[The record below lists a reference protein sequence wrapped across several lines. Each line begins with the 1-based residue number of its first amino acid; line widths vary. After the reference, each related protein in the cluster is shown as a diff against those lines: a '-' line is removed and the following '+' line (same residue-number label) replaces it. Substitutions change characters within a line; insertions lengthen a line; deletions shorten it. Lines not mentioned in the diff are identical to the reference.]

1 MTGKVVNPNPAA
13 SLILIFPVAAAII
26 FLYEAWLYLL
36 GLLLVIIAWR
46 VWDNYQWQ
54 QWCGEIN
61 PLFNQ
66 LVKENQG
73 CLTPLDLT
81 LKANLTASSARR
93 FLERKADEYGAYR
106 RQLQDQSVVYYFISA
121 STLGSI
127 FDGSEFSQSDLTLSR
142 LPASANSALVLDTPL
157 SSTSPS
163 LTNSSLPNPPLTD
176 PIAALGT
183 STPTATSSPASPQN
197 AIAHL
202 AQIKEARLQE
212 TKPEVEFKPV
222 INPLIINPI
231 TDAILSA
238 PEDLLSTGLT
248 SEESIEVLE
257 PKAPAISPLAIS
269 PPSIANIPSGNESA
283 LDSSIDL
290 SESLIQSDLAKRL
303 DTTSSTIAR
312 RKTDPDF
319 PLWSQS
325 KDPDGIAWQYLDE
338 NKVFIPVRE

>member
-26 FLYEAWLYLL
+26 LLYEAWLYLL
-36 GLLLVIIAWR
+36 GLLLAIIAWR
-46 VWDNYQWQ
+46 VWDNYQWR

-106 RQLQDQSVVYYFISA
+106 RLLQDQSVVYYFISA

-127 FDGSEFSQSDLTLSR
+127 FDGSEFSESDLKLSR
-142 LPASANSALVLDTPL
+142 LGASANSALVLDSPL
-157 SSTSPS
+157 SSTSPP
-163 LTNSSLPNPPLTD
+163 LTN
-176 PIAALGT
+176 PIAALGS
-183 STPTATSSPASPQN
+183 STPTATSAPSSAQN

-212 TKPEVEFKPV
+212 TKLEVESKPV
-222 INPLIINPI
+222 IDPI
-231 TDAILSA
+231 AAAIFSA
-238 PEDLLSTGLT
+238 PEDLFPTGLT
-248 SEESIEVLE
+248 PEKPIEVLE
-257 PKAPAISPLAIS
+257 SEAIASSPPASSPPAIADIPLS
-269 PPSIANIPSGNESA
+269 NESA
-283 LDSSIDL
+283 LDSPIDL
-290 SESLIQSDLAKRL
+290 PESLIQADLAKRL

-325 KDPDGIAWQYLDE
+325 KDPDGIAWQYLDD

>member
-1 MTGKVVNPNPAA
+1 MTGKVVNSNPAA

-26 FLYEAWLYLL
+26 LLYEAWLYLL
-36 GLLLVIIAWR
+36 GLLLAIIAWR
-46 VWDNYQWQ
+46 VWDNYQWR

-127 FDGSEFSQSDLTLSR
+127 FDGSEFSERDLKLSR
-142 LPASANSALVLDTPL
+142 LGASANSALVLDSPL
-157 SSTSPS
+157 SSTSPP
-163 LTNSSLPNPPLTD
+163 LTN
-176 PIAALGT
+176 PIAALA
-183 STPTATSSPASPQN
+183 STPTVPSAPSSAQN

-212 TKPEVEFKPV
+212 TKPEVESKPV
-222 INPLIINPI
+222 INPI
-231 TDAILSA
+231 TAAILSA
-238 PEDLLSTGLT
+238 PEDLLPTGLT
-248 SEESIEVLE
+248 PKAHIEVLE
-257 PKAPAISPLAIS
+257 SEAITIS
-269 PPSIANIPSGNESA
+269 PPVISLPAPANIPLRNESA
-283 LDSSIDL
+283 LDSPIDIGM
-290 SESLIQSDLAKRL
+290 SERLIQADLAKRL